1 MINISSNKNLSNKLK
16 KLVFI
21 LILFVFSLIY
31 NTKAYAIDK
40 TYLTNIEIENQEL
53 NETFEKEYTNYTAN
67 VNKNVQSINIIVTK
81 EYDDSIVTG
90 DGVVSITEEDQS
102 FDISVTSSDTGDVRI
117 YNLDVHRYKAIPT
130 FIPGPEFNERA
141 IALSNRSNIYGF
153 SRSLTPPTEENKT
166 AEHIFSTS
174 DSDGVIYVWFNGE
187 VTWYS
192 ESGEAYLNEDSSNM
206 FKTFW
211 LASRIDTSGLDT
223 SKVENMSGLLD
234 GCAALSKFDVSNFNT
249 NRVKNMS
256 SMFESVYGNYTY
268 KGFAQVPGLENLK
281 TQNVTNMS
289 SMFLSA
295 NIGPYNLQKWDTHNV
310 EDMSYMFSRTQVR
323 DIDLSYLDTSNVTNM
338 AYLFLSSFYLE
349 SIDLHGWD
357 VSKVENM
364 SGTFY
369 NVGTYGTIRKIDI
382 RGWDTSNVTSM
393 NLLFCNTS
401 LETLEENP
409 VKYLNTSNVTNMSEM
424 FRGSKINGIDLT
436 TLDTSKTTNMSS
448 MFNATNSTTLD
459 ISNFDTSNVTN
470 MSSMFTNAS
479 DLETIYVSDK
489 FVKKAGLNSNLMF
502 QNASS
507 LVGQSGT
514 TYDSNYVN
522 GSYAVVDDPI
532 NGNPGYLTY
541 KDFTPKIIYPD
552 DTYEEVPMNYL
563 FTFPDTYPKEDEDV
577 TPVTLK
583 YQDNNTEDGT
593 VYVKKQ
599 FTLNNWTVGIAD
611 FDFGDTLTVT
621 SNIALIP
628 NYIETLVPAD
638 LPTPYRENY
647 RFLGWY
653 TEEEGGDIVTDYS
666 LDEDITLYAHWE
678 EATTVSVTTPKE
690 VYYVPVGET
699 FTIPVNDID
708 KADENAATVT
718 FKYHDNL
725 TADLEK
731 YVVKSFEPDGWT
743 DGTNDYQD
751 EEEITVNEDIT
762 IEPKYIGT
770 NSNIEF
776 PSNPE
781 RERYIFK
788 GWYTEE
794 TGGEEI
800 TSYSEDIDITI
811 HAVWEAKE
819 YVYVTTPTEVVEL
832 EKGSSYILPVNDIE
846 KASENISEVTFKFQY
861 DDKEDEI
868 GYVKKVFTP
877 TGWKINNVNYNNE
890 EEITVNE
897 DITIVPR
904 YVYTING
911 VELPNPTRQGYN
923 FDGWYD
929 SPVNGNKIEVYNSD
943 EDIILYSYWSIK
955 TTYTI
960 SFETYGG
967 SSVDS
972 YEVNIDSELG
982 DLPTST
988 KEDNLLEGW
997 YLENTYENKVSS
1009 RTIVDSDVTL
1019 HAKWVEDRFP
1029 FVYPYHKEDL
1039 VCDGSNYINTG
1050 VMLYNNDN
1058 WKKDYEIGFTIEEY
1072 NSNSN
1077 VNQAVFVNTKYEKES
1092 LGWPGLAFRKSG
1104 NSLEITQNING
1115 TKKNVTFGNY
1125 TSGYKVR
1132 IMRINKE
1139 VYYQINDGQI
1149 KSLQNMSNFNQQFEV
1164 PVYFCAG
1171 DDGSGGAQRYLKGT
1185 ISNYYVRMG
1194 TYEDMETH
1202 TVTYPDNTVESYVH
1216 NSIVNLES
1224 NETTKNPEDLGS
1236 VTFMKHDG
1244 TPDTVSTVIKN
1255 YIPNGFMINGI
1266 HYDNESTLIIDEDKV
1281 ITNAYDEEIEEAEFP
1296 SDPEK
1301 PHFTFIGWF
1310 DEETGGNKYTSYDG
1324 VENIT
1329 LHAQYTQNMVTI
1341 TTPDGDITVP
1351 EGSNYSLGT
1360 NDIEKSNETNDV
1372 TFKYHD
1378 NETNDLV
1385 KQVTKTYTPNGW
1397 LVNDVHYDDEA
1408 SFEVNA
1414 DTTIEPD
1421 YIEAIVPV
1429 EFPSEPTREHYTFD
1443 GWYTEE
1449 TGGEKIENYSLDE
1462 DITLHAHWIGETQTI
1477 TTPDGEEEVPYGTEY
1492 TLGTNDTPKEDDTYT
1507 VTFKYHD
1514 DLTGDLEK
1522 PVTVQFTPNG
1532 WLVNDVHYDDEASFE
1547 VTENA
1552 VIEPDYIETVIPVEF
1567 PSDPTRDNYEFLGWF
1582 DAEEDG
1588 TEYTSYNEKTNIT
1601 LHAQWKITLPTDIT
1615 IDSEDITIVVGETH
1629 QIEVTFIPDGSND
1642 TITYTGFDSD
1652 KISVVDGIVTGLAE
1666 GSTTVTIGTEN
1677 TDIEKTVNVTVVNN
1691 VLTSDI
1697 YSVRDI
1703 EHEDLTKDRIVIGAE
1718 DGTLISEFK
1727 DNMLNP
1733 NEYIKIYDDS
1743 GNEVLE
1749 EDIVK
1754 TGLVIK
1760 LEYNGLVLDEAS
1772 MVVRGDVD
1780 GDGFVNVTDY
1790 IAVLNHALVLE
1801 EIDDY
1806 IKFAAGDVE
1815 EDEILNVTDYIKI
1828 MDYALKNIDS
1838 IND

>member
-21 LILFVFSLIY
+21 LILFVFSLIF

-67 VNKNVQSINIIVTK
+67 VNKNVQSINIITTK

-90 DGVVSITEEDQS
+90 DGVVNITEEDQV
-102 FDISVTSSDTGDVRI
+102 FDISVTSSDTGEIRI

-153 SRSLTPPTEENKT
+153 SRSSTPPTEENKT

-234 GCAALSKFDVSNFNT
+234 GCAALPRFDVSNFNT

-256 SMFESVYGNYTY
+256 SMFESVYANYTY
-268 KGFAQVPGLENLK
+268 KGFAKVPGLENLK

-310 EDMSYMFSRTQVR
+310 EDMSYMFSRTEVR

-338 AYLFLSSFYLE
+338 SYLFLSSFYLE

-364 SGTFY
+364 SGVFY

-382 RGWDTSNVTSM
+382 RGWDTSNVTNM

-424 FRGSKINGIDLT
+424 FRSSKIDGIDLT

-479 DLETIYVSDK
+479 NLETIYVSDK
-489 FVKKAGLNSNLMF
+489 FVKKAGLNSNSMF

-514 TYDSNYVN
+514 TYDSNHVN
-522 GSYAVVDDPI
+522 ASYAVVDDPI
-532 NGNPGYLTY
+532 NGNPGYFTY

-563 FTFPDTYPKEDEDV
+563 FTFPDTYPKEDEEV

-628 NYIETLVPAD
+628 NYIETLIPAD

-647 RFLGWY
+647 KFLGWY

-678 EATTVSVTTPKE
+678 EATTVTVTTPKE

-751 EEEITVNEDIT
+751 EEEITVNEDI
-762 IEPKYIGT
+762 ILNPKYIGT

-776 PSNPE
+776 PTDPE

-800 TSYSEDIDITI
+800 TSYIEDTDITI

-832 EKGSSYILPVNDIE
+832 EKGSSYILPTNNID

-868 GYVKKVFTP
+868 GYVQKSFTP
-877 TGWKINNVNYNNE
+877 TGWKINDVNYNNNVE
-890 EEITVNE
+890 MTVNE
-897 DITIVPR
+897 DITLVPR
-904 YVYTING
+904 YVSTING

-929 SPVNGNKIEVYNSD
+929 SPVNGNKIEIYNSD
-943 EDIILYSYWSIK
+943 EDIILYAYWSIK

-972 YEVNIDSELG
+972 YEVNINSELG

-1009 RTIVDSDVTL
+1009 RTIVNSDVTL

-1115 TKKNVTFGNY
+1115 TKKNVTFSNY
-1125 TSGYKVR
+1125 AQGYKVR
-1132 IMRINKE
+1132 IRRINKE

-1185 ISNYYVRMG
+1185 ISNYYIRMG

-1202 TVTYPDNTVESYVH
+1202 TVTYPDNTTSDYVH
-1216 NSIVNLES
+1216 NSIVELGI
-1224 NETTKNPEDLGS
+1224 NEEQKETETLSS
-1236 VTFMKHDG
+1236 VTFNYQDDI
-1244 TPDTVSTVIKN
+1244 TPSEVKYVTKSYTS
-1255 YIPNGFMINGI
+1255 NGFIVNNVR
-1266 HYDNESTLIIDEDKV
+1266 YDNESTLIVDEDKT
-1281 ITNAYDEEIEEAEFP
+1281 ISYSFAEN
-1296 SDPEK
+1296 
-1301 PHFTFIGWF
+1301 I
-1310 DEETGGNKYTSYDG
+1310 NG
-1324 VENIT
+1324 VE
-1329 LHAQYTQNMVTI
+1329 L
-1341 TTPDGDITVP
+1341 
-1351 EGSNYSLGT
+1351 
-1360 NDIEKSNETNDV
+1360 
-1372 TFKYHD
+1372 
-1378 NETNDLV
+1378 
-1385 KQVTKTYTPNGW
+1385 PNPSRQG
-1397 LVNDVHYDDEA
+1397 
-1408 SFEVNA
+1408 
-1414 DTTIEPD
+1414 
-1421 YIEAIVPV
+1421 YI
-1429 EFPSEPTREHYTFD
+1429 FD

-1449 TGGEKIENYSLDE
+1449 TGGEKIESYDLDE
-1462 DITLHAHWIGETQTI
+1462 DITLYAHWSL
-1477 TTPDGEEEVPYGTEY
+1477 EY
-1492 TLGTNDTPKEDDTYT
+1492 
-1507 VTFKYHD
+1507 
-1514 DLTGDLEK
+1514 
-1522 PVTVQFTPNG
+1522 
-1532 WLVNDVHYDDEASFE
+1532 
-1547 VTENA
+1547 
-1552 VIEPDYIETVIPVEF
+1552 
-1567 PSDPTRDNYEFLGWF
+1567 
-1582 DAEEDG
+1582 
-1588 TEYTSYNEKTNIT
+1588 
-1601 LHAQWKITLPTDIT
+1601 PTDIQL
-1615 IDSEDITIVVGETH
+1615 DSEDVTMVVGDVH
-1629 QIEVTFIPDGSND
+1629 QVLVTFLPEGTED
-1642 TITYTGFDSD
+1642 TVTYTGFDSS
-1652 KISVVDGIVTGLAE
+1652 KISVVDGLITGLE
-1666 GSTTVTIGTEN
+1666 KGSTTITVGTEN
-1677 TDIEKTVNVTVVNN
+1677 TDIEKTITITIVSDKLESDDYDVREADPDNN
-1691 VLTSDI
+1691 
-1697 YSVRDI
+1697 
-1703 EHEDLTKDRIVIGAE
+1703 KDRIVIGAE
-1718 DGTLISEFK
+1718 PETTIGEFK
-1727 DNMLNP
+1727 DSMLNP
-1733 NEYIKIYDDS
+1733 NEYLKVFDQDGIELEDD
-1743 GNEVLE
+1743 E
-1749 EDIVK
+1749 IIK
-1754 TGLVIK
+1754 TGQTIK
-1760 LEYNGLVLDEAS
+1760 LVYGQNTMDEAFI
-1772 MVVRGDVD
+1772 VIRGDVN
-1780 GDGFVNVTDY
+1780 GDGYITLTDQLAVNEVYLEFSNFDSYPMLKAADVVEDDTINLQDALDIQEY
-1790 IAVLNHALVLE
+1790 YLEFKTSLN
-1801 EIDDY
+1801 
-1806 IKFAAGDVE
+1806 
-1815 EDEILNVTDYIKI
+1815 N
-1828 MDYALKNIDS
+1828 
-1838 IND
+1838 